1 MQIILYIYCIDFQ
14 LKKNRQKST
23 KTKKSILDDIVYT
36 LQRFIVGR
44 RIDKKVPRRK
54 KSILEAAKSRLK
66 NKKYYL
72 INKKERKTLFKT
84 E

>member
-1 MQIILYIYCIDFQ
+1 MD
-14 LKKNRQKST
+14 R
-23 KTKKSILDDIVYT
+23 
-36 LQRFIVGR
+36 
-44 RIDKKVPRRK
+44 KVPRRK

-84 E
+84 EWLLEVEFLWNINRNQ